1 MTKNKTYLHERF
13 ASNDADENDRY
24 LSKLR
29 ELADNHPELRSEY
42 ETFRIYQAGFTNGV
56 LNQVEAFYDMI
67 GKVKTYDEE
76 KDGPFH
82 RPEFENVDGISFGN
96 QTKFNG
102 MSKQEFVDWVNT
114 MAVNG
119 DCPMG
124 QWIENEWRGL
134 TFVFDKSLF
143 TQANIKGKS
152 KMSKKNMKMNK
163 KKMSKLA
170 NPLDKSLIKEI
181 LHEFDDITH
190 MNFSDLNNKF
200 RHTQLGES
208 KRLIKAYDVF
218 AKHWMAFRKKIET
231 EPTSD

>member
-1 MTKNKTYLHERF
+1 MTKNKTYLHDRF

-29 ELADNHPELRSEY
+29 ELAENHPELRGEY

-76 KDGPFH
+76 KDGPYH

-102 MSKQEFVDWVNT
+102 MSKQDFVDWVNT

-143 TQANIKGKS
+143 TQADIKGKS
-152 KMSKKNMKMNK
+152 KMSKKEMK
-163 KKMSKLA
+163 KLA
-170 NPLDKSLIKEI
+170 NPLDKEDIKNMLKVWEYV
-181 LHEFDDITH
+181 HEV
-190 MNFSDLNNKF
+190 NFSTLNS
-200 RHTQLGES
+200 QLLDTPMGES

-218 AKHWMAFRKKIET
+218 ARHWMAFRKKIET